1 MLRLALSVFLV
12 LMLINAWQYAP
23 PVEPVGSDGGIS
35 DPLRF
40 VPPAAAE
47 EAYLVTELGNVFRVD
62 DNENDTNEDDVN
74 QERQNED
81 NVAIGVGVATA
92 SFLKVVNIPTG
103 KDLMHSNGIYS
114 DVAELSPRYKLPTGT
129 DFVAV
134 VSSDINDTSVIR
146 LNMSR
151 FDAEYYYSGGR
162 LTNYTAVYPESFS
175 HTGSIY
181 SQATNTTLY
190 RLDDGLL
197 GKTVYVTPDAADP
210 GTFVTFAESTKDLIG
225 TWEWGRGYPVY
236 HAEGNNTHTTSRC
249 NDVRYTVY
257 CNFTIWNN
265 VYLSSP
271 SRTSFETTGHDNLY
285 WELQYTTENTFDEY
299 LYDYFTN
306 SHECPPYSWTNYM
319 GYTYMDSNSYNGS
332 SIPHNIRFSGSDLTT
347 TVYSKLSVE
356 SSSQHFRNQTS
367 SCTSTNIYDTPIL
380 KSAMTEAV
388 LDIWDGGFIYD
399 TIERFDGSG
408 GFLYTV
414 PDDGPVYLVT
424 GPDRTGVS
432 MVSFDD
438 VYLIVRGLPS
448 NTPYK
453 ILSGSNVI
461 SVGMTSQA
469 GTIRQPLSSIEGAYF
484 GMGGEIHLFPG
495 APYLTGRIG
504 MAVFDLEN
512 GGVVNIDAVDDDV
525 PFVYVP
531 TVYARAPFPVD
542 TEINDVTLD
551 GVPLH
556 QLSGNYDQGD
566 AMMVPI
572 LPGTD
577 EIKMTV
583 SGMEITM
590 HVVDMR
596 VEKTNSVIKSR
607 TDRFNQIVGG
617 NSPNPSL
624 TSNAFTIA
632 TADGTMTIDLST
644 WISGSARQS
653 VTTEFNLEL
662 DRNDYDTNL
671 SGRNIPNILIP
682 GFTGSLSYWSKRH
695 IDPVE
700 CYTAGPDSATKPCGA
715 YRGSWTN
722 AQADARARQPTLD
735 SDYEDYIYR
744 TLNNAARS
752 GLGAYATIYK
762 NGEFVAIKNIGSI
775 TPTQTLTIETP
786 DVTAYWPSTVYAT
799 NYRPQHTNVP
809 QGIVIGVH
817 PLEVS
822 FERSMAFPLQP
833 VRNLVEVEVERG
845 DLVEIVLRTT
855 MGISQNLALAH
866 PYKQLDPRVH
876 EVGQSE
882 VSTGSISGVIRI
894 HGGIIDTH
902 CCAPPEP

>member
-1 MLRLALSVFLV
+1 MLF
-12 LMLINAWQYAP
+12 NAWQYAP

-40 VPPAAAE
+40 VPPAAAD
-47 EAYLVTELGNVFRVD
+47 EAYLVTELGNVFLVND
-62 DNENDTNEDDVN
+62 DEDDTGEDNGN
-74 QERQNED
+74 QEQQDGD

-103 KDLMHSNGIYS
+103 KDLIYSNGTHA
-114 DVAELSPRYKLPTGT
+114 DVVELSPRHKLPAGT
-129 DFVAV
+129 NFVTV

-146 LNMSR
+146 FDVPR
-151 FDAEYYYSGGR
+151 FDAEYHYNNGN
-162 LTNYTAVYPESFS
+162 LTNYTAIYPESFS

-181 SQATNTTLY
+181 SQATNATLY

-197 GKTVYVTPDAADP
+197 GKTTYVTPGSNDA
-210 GTFVTFAESTKDLIG
+210 GTFVTFAESARDIIG
-225 TWEWGRGYPVY
+225 TWELGKGHPVY
-236 HAEGNNTHTTSRC
+236 HAEGNHTQITNYCR
-249 NDVRYTVY
+249 NVRYTPY
-257 CNFTIWNN
+257 CNFTILNT

-271 SRTSFETTGHDNLY
+271 SRTTFETTGHDNLY
-285 WELQYTTENTFDEY
+285 WELEYTTENTFDQY
-299 LYDYFTN
+299 PYDYFTN
-306 SHECPPYSWTNYM
+306 SYECPPYSWTNYM
-319 GYTYMDSNSYNGS
+319 GYTYLDSDSYNGS
-332 SIPHNIRFSGSDLTT
+332 SIPHSIRFSGSDLTT
-347 TVYSKLSVE
+347 AVYSRLQVE

-367 SCTSTNIYDTPIL
+367 SCTSANIYDTPVL

-388 LDIWDGGFIYD
+388 LNIWDSGFIYD
-399 TIERFDGSG
+399 TIERFDSSG
-408 GFLYTV
+408 GFLYTI

-424 GPDRTGVS
+424 GPDRIGAS

-438 VYLIVRGLPS
+438 VYFIVRGLPPD
-448 NTPYK
+448 TPYK
-453 ILSGSNVI
+453 MLSGSNVI
-461 SVGMTSQA
+461 SAGVTSQA

-484 GMGGEIHLFPG
+484 GMGGEIRLFPG
-495 APYLTGRIG
+495 VPYLTGQIS

-512 GGVVNIDAVDDDV
+512 GEIVNIGVADGDV
-525 PFVYVP
+525 PFAYVP
-531 TVYARAPFPVD
+531 TVYAKAPFPVD

-572 LPGTD
+572 LPRTD

-590 HVVDMR
+590 HVADMR

-632 TADGTMTIDLST
+632 TADGIMTIDLST

-662 DRNDYDTNL
+662 DRNDQRTDL
-671 SGRNIPNILIP
+671 SGRNIPDRLV
-682 GFTGSLSYWSKRH
+682 GQFSSSLSYWSKRH
-695 IDPVE
+695 IDPIE
-700 CYTAGPDSATKPCGA
+700 CYSRGPSGQLYNCGA
-715 YRGSWTN
+715 NRN
-722 AQADARARQPTLD
+722 AWPDALADARARQPTLD
-735 SDYEDYIYR
+735 ADYDDYIYR
-744 TLNNAARS
+744 TLNNAARN
-752 GLGAYATIYK
+752 GIGAYATIYK
-762 NGEFVAIKNIGSI
+762 NGEFMDHKSIGGI
-775 TPTQTLTIETP
+775 TPTQTLTTETP
-786 DVTAYWPSTVYAT
+786 DVTAYWPSTVYAQK
-799 NYRPQHTNVP
+799 YRPQGSNVP
-809 QGIVIGVH
+809 TGIVIGVH

-822 FERSMAFPLQP
+822 FERSMTFPQQS
-833 VRNLVEVEVERG
+833 VRNLIEVEVERG
-845 DLVEIVLRTT
+845 DLVEVVMRAT
-855 MGISQNLALAH
+855 MGISQNPALDH

-876 EVGQSE
+876 EVGRSE
-882 VSTGSISGVIRI
+882 MSTGSISGVLRI

-902 CCAPPEP
+902 CCAPP